1 MKYKDAWVI
10 IPGYNEEKNIAKVI
24 EKTQKFSKN
33 IVVVDDG
40 SSDKTAENAAKAI
53 VLKHIVNL
61 GKGAALKTGVEYA
74 IGQGAKYIIA
84 LDADGQH
91 DPAMIPE
98 FLDALEDCDIV
109 FGYRKLS
116 GKMPF
121 VFRYG
126 NWFINT
132 MAEILFGIKLRDTQS
147 GYRAF
152 RADAYKKLRW
162 DATDYF
168 VETEMIANV
177 GRKKLKYKQ
186 IPIATIYADRYKGTT
201 VIDGIKIVLNMIW
214 WRITK

>member
-1 MKYKDAWVI
+1 MKPKDTWVI

-24 EKTQKFSKN
+24 ENTLKFCKN

-40 SSDKTAENAAKAI
+40 SSDRTSDNAAKAI
-53 VLKHIVNL
+53 ALKHIVNL

-74 IGQGAKYIIA
+74 IMKGAKIIVA

-91 DPAMIPE
+91 DPAMIPK
-98 FLDALEDCDIV
+98 FLKALDDCDIV
-109 FGYRKLS
+109 FGYRKMS
-116 GKMPF
+116 GRMPLIM
-121 VFRYG
+121 RLG
-126 NWFINT
+126 NWTINT
-132 MAEILFGIKLRDTQS
+132 MTEILFGISLKDTQS

-152 RADAYKKLRW
+152 KTKAYRKLRW

-168 VETEMIANV
+168 VETEMVANV

-186 IPIATIYADRYKGTT
+186 IPIATIYADKYKGTT

>member
-1 MKYKDAWVI
+1 MKPKDTWVI

-24 EKTQKFSKN
+24 ENTLKFCKN

-40 SSDKTAENAAKAI
+40 SSDRTSENAAKAI
-53 VLKHIVNL
+53 ALKHIVNL

-74 IGQGAKYIIA
+74 IMKGAKIIVA

-91 DPAMIPE
+91 DPAMIPK
-98 FLDALEDCDIV
+98 FLKALDDCDIV
-109 FGYRKLS
+109 FGYRKMS
-116 GKMPF
+116 GRMPLIM
-121 VFRYG
+121 RLG
-126 NWFINT
+126 NWTINT
-132 MAEILFGIKLRDTQS
+132 MTEILFGISLKDTQS

-152 RADAYKKLRW
+152 KTKAYRKLRW

-168 VETEMIANV
+168 VETEMVANV

-186 IPIATIYADRYKGTT
+186 IPIATIYADKYKGTT

>member
-1 MKYKDAWVI
+1 MKPKDTWVI

-24 EKTQKFSKN
+24 EKTLKFCKN

-40 SSDKTAENAAKAI
+40 SSDRTSDNAAKAI
-53 VLKHIVNL
+53 ALKHIVNL

-74 IGQGAKYIIA
+74 IMKGAKIIVA

-91 DPAMIPE
+91 DPAMIPK
-98 FLDALEDCDIV
+98 FLKALDDCDIV
-109 FGYRKLS
+109 FGYRKMS
-116 GKMPF
+116 GRMPLIM
-121 VFRYG
+121 RLG
-126 NWFINT
+126 NWTINT
-132 MAEILFGIKLRDTQS
+132 MTEILFGISLKDTQS

-152 RADAYKKLRW
+152 KTKAYRKLRW

-168 VETEMIANV
+168 VETEMVANV

-186 IPIATIYADRYKGTT
+186 IPIATIYADKYKGTT

>member
-10 IPGYNEEKNIAKVI
+10 IPGYNEEKHIAKVI
-24 EKTQKFSKN
+24 EKTQRFSKN

-40 SSDKTAENAAKAI
+40 SSDKTSENASKAI

-74 IGQGAKYIIA
+74 IKHGAKAIIA

-91 DPAMIPE
+91 DPAMIPV
-98 FLDALEDCDIV
+98 FLNALENCDIV

-121 VFRYG
+121 VLRFG
-126 NWFINT
+126 NGIINT
-132 MAEILFGIKLRDTQS
+132 MTEILFRIKLRDTQS

-152 RADAYKKLRW
+152 RADTYKKIRW
-162 DATDYF
+162 NATDYF

-186 IPIATIYADRYKGTT
+186 IPIATIYADKYKGTT

>member
-1 MKYKDAWVI
+1 MKPKDAWVI
-10 IPGYNEEKNIAKVI
+10 IPGYNEEQNIAKVI
-24 EKTQKFSKN
+24 EKTLKFCRK

-40 SSDKTAENAAKAI
+40 SSDSTSENAAKAI

-74 IGQGAKYIIA
+74 IRQGAKIIIA

-98 FLDALEDCDIV
+98 FLKALDNCDIV
-109 FGYRKLS
+109 FGYRKMS
-116 GKMPF
+116 GRMPLIM
-121 VFRYG
+121 RLG
-126 NWFINT
+126 NWTINT
-132 MAEILFGIKLRDTQS
+132 MTEILFGIKLKDTQS

-152 RADAYKKLRW
+152 KTRAYRKLRW

-168 VETEMIANV
+168 VETEMVANV
-177 GRKKLKYKQ
+177 GKKKLKYKQ
-186 IPIATIYADRYKGTT
+186 IPIATIYADKYKGTT

>member
-1 MKYKDAWVI
+1 MNPKDAWVI

-24 EKTQKFSKN
+24 EKTIKFCKN

-40 SSDKTAENAAKAI
+40 SSDSTSENAAKAI
-53 VLKHIVNL
+53 VLKHIINL

-74 IGQGAKYIIA
+74 IRQGARIIVA

-98 FLDALEDCDIV
+98 FLKTLDDCDIV

-116 GKMPF
+116 SRMPLIM
-121 VFRYG
+121 RLG
-126 NWFINT
+126 NWTINT
-132 MAEILFGIKLRDTQS
+132 MTEIIFGIKLKDTQS

-152 RADAYKKLRW
+152 KAKAYRKLRW

-168 VETEMIANV
+168 VETEMVANV
-177 GRKKLKYKQ
+177 GKKKLKYKQ
-186 IPIATIYADRYKGTT
+186 IPIATIYADKYKGTT